1 LLTAAHAFALLLMT
15 SVCATALI
23 AAEPI
28 AAQNAGPPISYF
40 PTHHLFTVAD
50 VEYATFID
58 GAALAASPE
67 WDLDKSPPI
76 SFKRV
81 VEITR
86 EELRKLVNNEPDWQV
101 RAITI
106 RRVANP
112 PYQQKW
118 YYEVSFRLPKDRSV
132 NLLVDFS
139 GKPGKLMLK
148 RDADL

>member
-1 LLTAAHAFALLLMT
+1 M
-15 SVCATALI
+15 ALI
-23 AAEPI
+23 GAEPV
-28 AAQNAGPPISYF
+28 ADQRTAPPVSYF
-40 PTHHLFTVAD
+40 PTYHLFTVAG

-67 WDLDKSPPI
+67 WDFDKSPPI

-86 EELRKLVNNEPDWQV
+86 EELRKLVNNEADWQV
-101 RAITI
+101 RAITL

-118 YYEVSFRLPKDRSV
+118 YYEVSFHLPQDRTL

-139 GKPGKLMLK
+139 GKPGKVMLK
-148 RDADL
+148 RDTDL